1 MSEKIPKA
9 SASIFIYSR
18 EYIIN
23 TYGQDTW
30 ENITGKLT
38 EDERVIANMDYNPN
52 DWYPVYLLNRELSI
66 LDALLS
72 VEKNTSI
79 IPIVKYI
86 TEKDLLPVFNMFL
99 NLKNPVFVL
108 QNVPSIWNRYF
119 DTGIVNIELSDAENK
134 HFRYSLTEGADEDIY
149 SGEAICRHGTV
160 TWIETAL
167 EIAGAQNID
176 IVHSKCRYSGDPV
189 CINDVKWD

>member
-1 MSEKIPKA
+1 MSENIPKA

-30 ENITGKLT
+30 DNITGQLT
-38 EDERVIANMDYNPN
+38 EDERVFANMDYTPN
-52 DWYPVYLLNRELSI
+52 GWYPVYLLNRVLSI
-66 LDALLS
+66 LDVLLS

-86 TEKDLLPVFNMFL
+86 TEKDLLPVFNLFL

-119 DTGIVNIELSDAENK
+119 NTGKVNIELSDIESK
-134 HFRYSLTEGADEDIY
+134 HFQYSLTDGVDESIY
-149 SGEAICRHGTV
+149 SGEAICRYGTV

-167 EIAGAQNID
+167 EIAGAQDID
-176 IVHSKCRYSGDPV
+176 IVHSNCRYKGHPV
-189 CINDVKWD
+189 CNNDVWWE